1 MTGQLCTT
9 DFNRRLRSWGLVLIA
24 FLTLAAC
31 VPEPEIQETVPALVP
46 AMRIADVSALTER
59 SMPGRAR
66 AGQEVNLSFRVTGPL
81 VDLPV
86 SVGDQVTAGDVV
98 ARLDPEDYISALG
111 AASGQLETA
120 QALATRAAGDFRRIQ
135 NVHKEDPGATSE
147 TAMGL
152 ARAARDASAASVKTM
167 TSAVKIAQRKVNYTS
182 LQAPFSGIVVATYVE
197 NFETVLPKQTILR
210 LLDPS
215 SIEFV
220 VAVPENVI
228 SHTAYVKDI
237 SVRFDALPGVVVP
250 AKIKEIGREASAA
263 TRTYPVTL
271 VMSQPDDAEILPGMA
286 GAAKV
291 TALLPR
297 DAREAGIEI
306 PATAVFAL
314 ADSRKSYVWI
324 IDETSK
330 TLSSREVETGRL
342 TSQGVLIRT
351 GIAPGDWIVIKGVHS
366 VSEGDTVRIMDI
378 PGQGPAS

>member
-9 DFNRRLRSWGLVLIA
+9 DFNSRLRSWGLVPIA
-24 FLTLAAC
+24 CLTLAAC

-86 SVGDQVTAGDVV
+86 NVGDQVAAGDVV
-98 ARLDPEDYISALG
+98 ARVDPEDYISALG
-111 AASGQLETA
+111 AVSGQLETA
-120 QALATRAAGDFRRIQ
+120 QALATRAAGDFKRIQ

-182 LQAPFSGIVVATYVE
+182 LQAPFAGVVVATYVE

-228 SHTAYVKDI
+228 SYTSYVKDI
-237 SVRFDALPGVVVP
+237 SVSFDALPGVVVP

-271 VMSQPDDAEILPGMA
+271 VMSQPDGAEILPGMA

-297 DAREAGIEI
+297 DARETGIEI
-306 PATAVFAL
+306 PATAVFTL

-330 TLSSREVETGRL
+330 TLSSREVEVGRL

-366 VSEGDTVRIMDI
+366 VSEGDTVRIMDLS
-378 PGQGPAS
+378 GGDPAS

>member
-1 MTGQLCTT
+1 
-9 DFNRRLRSWGLVLIA
+9 
-24 FLTLAAC
+24 
-31 VPEPEIQETVPALVP
+31 
-46 AMRIADVSALTER
+46 
-59 SMPGRAR
+59 
-66 AGQEVNLSFRVTGPL
+66 
-81 VDLPV
+81 
-86 SVGDQVTAGDVV
+86 
-98 ARLDPEDYISALG
+98 
-111 AASGQLETA
+111 
-120 QALATRAAGDFRRIQ
+120 
-135 NVHKEDPGATSE
+135 
-147 TAMGL
+147 
-152 ARAARDASAASVKTM
+152 M

-182 LQAPFSGIVVATYVE
+182 LQAPFTGVVVATYVE

-228 SHTAYVKDI
+228 SYTSYVKDI
-237 SVRFDALPGVVVP
+237 SVSFDALPGVVVP

-271 VMSQPDDAEILPGMA
+271 VMSQPDGAEILPGMA

-330 TLSSREVETGRL
+330 TLSSREVEVGRL

-366 VSEGDTVRIMDI
+366 VSEGDTVRIMDLS
-378 PGQGPAS
+378 GEGPAS